1 MSHADMMKDAPQ
13 WVQQPPTHPAYYHGV
28 GMATKTTHQDYRER
42 ARQNALSD
50 LAAGISVNISSQ
62 SVLNQFEFDNVHS
75 EFFRDNI
82 RVSTQ
87 QFLEGYEI
95 AGSWE
100 NDVQYWVYYRLSRS
114 VFEQIKQERVN
125 RALSQALSRLQEAD
139 ELTQRGRKSD
149 ALGFSVKALEDIRDF
164 MGEELLVERGGTKR
178 PFAAL
183 FATDLTDKLRDI
195 EIVFSEEIARVKPGR
210 DQLHS
215 IDVTLR
221 DSSGRTLSGMP
232 VTVRYSWL
240 PGQVIEVNT
249 DASGRFTL
257 YLQGIKPGRRSE
269 QVSCRVN
276 FQSIV
281 RNNTSELSVQRL
293 LGAYSASE
301 FILPVEIVPPVFSVD
316 IESQSLGSG
325 SYTAKVRDEF
335 TRLLNTNGIEVRRD
349 IRGQQ
354 IDYRM
359 HVMLEKTGV
368 SQSGNRFTADI
379 KKDIVVTDSDG
390 KTAYRH
396 IGSQTTGLGSS
407 HDAAVEDALKSMEA
421 QIRITIFHE
430 MMNEIF

>member
-1 MSHADMMKDAPQ
+1 MMKDAPQ
-13 WVQQPPTHPAYYHGV
+13 WVQEPPRHPAYYHGV

-100 NDVQYWVYYRLSRS
+100 NDLQYWVYYRLSRS

-125 RALSQALSRLQEAD
+125 RALSQALSRLQQAEEFA
-139 ELTQRGRKSD
+139 ERGRKAD
-149 ALGFSVKALEDIRDF
+149 ALGFSVKALEDIQEF

-183 FATDLTDKLRDI
+183 FASDLTDKLRDI
-195 EIVFSEEIARVKPGR
+195 EIEFSEDVVRVKPGR
-210 DQLHS
+210 GHVRS
-215 IDVTLR
+215 VDVTIR
-221 DSSGRTLSGMP
+221 DSNGRTLSGMP
-232 VTVRYSWL
+232 VTVRYSWM
-240 PGQVIEVNT
+240 PGQIIEANT

-257 YLQGIKPGRRSE
+257 HLQGIKPGRRTE

-276 FQSIV
+276 FQNIV
-281 RNNTSELSVQRL
+281 RNNTSELTVQRL
-293 LGAYSASE
+293 LGAYSTSE
-301 FILPVEIVPPVFSVD
+301 FIMPVEIVSPVFTVE

-325 SYTAKVRDEF
+325 NYTAKVRDEF
-335 TRLLNTNGIEVRRD
+335 TRLLNTSGIETRRY
-349 IRGQQ
+349 IRGLQT
-354 IDYRM
+354 DYRM
-359 HVMLEKTGV
+359 NVLLEKTGV
-368 SQSGNRFTADI
+368 SQSGSRFTVDI

-390 KTAYRH
+390 KTVYRH
-396 IGSQTTGLGSS
+396 VGSQTTGLGASEN
-407 HDAAVEDALKSMEA
+407 AALEDALNSMEA
-421 QIRITIFHE
+421 QIRITLFPE